1 MKKRQDKKESM
12 RSGHVVS
19 FFMWKWPA
27 KTLEKFY
34 TTYDLG
40 KLFHLFGTIW
50 NIRTV
55 WGSIRKN
62 PILISRDK
70 KSREIA
76 RDLYKVTTKLQKN
89 SIEKV

>member
-1 MKKRQDKKESM
+1 MLFLLSCGSDGE
-12 RSGHVVS
+12 VT
-19 FFMWKWPA
+19 A

-34 TTYDLG
+34 TTYNSG

-76 RDLYKVTTKLQKN
+76 RDLYKVTTKLQKFLLKSSN
-89 SIEKV
+89 TSPLF